1 VKTIK
6 IKKAGKTFHQFVV
19 HDSTLALAEKLGVNK
34 DQYII
39 ERAKVELEERKANEH
54 KNNTQDCV

>member
-1 VKTIK
+1 MKIIK
-6 IKKAGKTFHQFVV
+6 LKKEGKTFHQFIVP
-19 HDSTLALAEKLGVNK
+19 DSVLALAEKLGVDK

-54 KNNTQDCV
+54 TND

>member
-6 IKKAGKTFHQFVV
+6 IKKDGKTFHQFVV

-54 KNNTQDCV
+54 NND